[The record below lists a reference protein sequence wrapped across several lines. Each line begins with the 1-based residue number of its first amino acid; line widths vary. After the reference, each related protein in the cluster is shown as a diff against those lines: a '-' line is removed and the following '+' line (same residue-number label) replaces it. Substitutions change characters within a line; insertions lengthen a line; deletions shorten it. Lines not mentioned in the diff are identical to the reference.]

1 MKTNDKIKKY
11 LEELTNKLIDKNNAY
26 GDSLQ
31 NPIQVFQKNKLDG
44 ILGRIDDKLNRIKTV
59 GINEDTEDTLEDL
72 IGYLVHLK
80 IMLGEDLVDLK
91 YMPHKEWFK
100 STTN

>member
-1 MKTNDKIKKY
+1 LRDFVIQ
-11 LEELTNKLIDKNNAY
+11 KNINY

-31 NPIQVFQKNKLDG
+31 NPLKTFQKDPMQG

-59 GINEDTEDTLEDL
+59 GLDDKTEDTVDDL

-80 IMLGEDLVDLK
+80 IMKKNLSNIK
-91 YMPHKEWFK
+91 
-100 STTN
+100 

>member
-1 MKTNDKIKKY
+1 MS
-11 LEELTNKLIDKNNAY
+11 TNKKIVETLSAIERELISKNNAY

-31 NPIQVFQKNKLDG
+31 NPISVFQKNKIDG

-59 GINEDTEDTLEDL
+59 GINKDTEDTIGDL

-80 IMLGEDLVDLK
+80 IMLNE
-91 YMPHKEWFK
+91 
-100 STTN
+100 